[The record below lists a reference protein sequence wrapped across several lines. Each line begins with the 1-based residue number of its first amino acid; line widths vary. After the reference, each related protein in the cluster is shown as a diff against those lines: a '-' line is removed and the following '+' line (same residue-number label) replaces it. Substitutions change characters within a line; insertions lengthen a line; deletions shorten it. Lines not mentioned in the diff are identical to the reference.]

1 MVRLFEER
9 AVGPFNRLVDD
20 GFMQVAVGL
29 WMDLAQPA
37 LVDAA
42 PHNARPSA
50 ATLAKWEE
58 ATSSYSSAARAIS
71 AQLLAAVHARI

>member
-1 MVRLFEER
+1 MNHGPTFGER
-9 AVGPFNRLVDD
+9 AVGV
-20 GFMQVAVGL
+20 
-29 WMDLAQPA
+29 WMDLVHPA

-42 PHNARPSA
+42 QHNARPSA

-58 ATSSYSSAARAIS
+58 ATSSYGSAARAIS